1 MSYVTGQRSNQLNY
15 VPNRG
20 INNLPQNLANKAFA
34 RFAYSARSAL
44 CVKECGCFRRNR
56 PQTAYK
62 YLRAHARVILTQMP
76 ARDEAAFR
84 SGRSGESQLRLLPV
98 NPGIIVPE
106 CCRSKSTLCVVRHAF
121 LFCWLASKPA
131 PISFRSR
138 CFRRNFLARNV
149 RALTLLTLRPSNLSV
164 SALVKPFRS
173 RWRTMI
179 LKFSRS

>member
-44 CVKECGCFRRNR
+44 CVKGCGCFRRNR

-98 NPGIIVPE
+98 NPGIIVAE
-106 CCRSKSTLCVVRHAF
+106 WCRNKSTLCMAVMPFSFVGWAVSRPP
-121 LFCWLASKPA
+121 LASVQGAFEETFERGMYEP
-131 PISFRSR
+131 
-138 CFRRNFLARNV
+138 
-149 RALTLLTLRPSNLSV
+149 
-164 SALVKPFRS
+164 
-173 RWRTMI
+173 
-179 LKFSRS
+179 

>member
-44 CVKECGCFRRNR
+44 CVKECGCFGSNR
-56 PQTAYK
+56 TQTAYK

-84 SGRSGESQLRLLPV
+84 SGIPKRAEAGRSGESQLRLLPV

-106 CCRSKSTLCVVRHAF
+106 CCRSKSTLCMAVMPFSFVGWAVSRPP
-121 LFCWLASKPA
+121 LASVQAAFEETFERGMYQP
-131 PISFRSR
+131 
-138 CFRRNFLARNV
+138 
-149 RALTLLTLRPSNLSV
+149 
-164 SALVKPFRS
+164 
-173 RWRTMI
+173 
-179 LKFSRS
+179 